1 MTTEQYAI
9 RAMAREFAEGE
20 IRPHVAAWDER
31 RSLDE
36 EIFRKLSELG
46 FMGMRVPAPL
56 GGLDLDTDTYLMVVE
71 QLAWGDASVALSV
84 AIQNGPVAHL
94 LLGHASEELRS
105 EILPRVA
112 SGELIVAFALSE
124 PDAGSDAGGLETVAT
139 RMEDGWRLTGR
150 KRWVTNGRRAG
161 AAVVFARAVPG
172 SQGGRGIG
180 AFLVDTSEAGYRVAE
195 REKTLGMRA
204 SETVEIELE
213 EVHVPES
220 RLIGDPSLGFRYAME
235 ALTIGRLGIAAQA
248 VGIAQA
254 AFEHATAYAVEREQ
268 FGRSI
273 ADFGAIQEKLAVMAV
288 RVAGARALT
297 REAGRRLE
305 RGDGE
310 EGSGNGLFS
319 VSAGTVAAMAKL
331 SASETAMWVAKE
343 AVQIYGG
350 YGYMRDYPVEKLMR
364 DAKGTEIYEA
374 TSEILRM
381 IIAKDYVRGFAD
393 AGE

>member
-1 MTTEQYAI
+1 
-9 RAMAREFAEGE
+9 
-20 IRPHVAAWDER
+20 
-31 RSLDE
+31 
-36 EIFRKLSELG
+36 
-46 FMGMRVPAPL
+46 
-56 GGLDLDTDTYLMVVE
+56 
-71 QLAWGDASVALSV
+71 
-84 AIQNGPVAHL
+84 
-94 LLGHASEELRS
+94 
-105 EILPRVA
+105 
-112 SGELIVAFALSE
+112 
-124 PDAGSDAGGLETVAT
+124 
-139 RMEDGWRLTGR
+139 
-150 KRWVTNGRRAG
+150 
-161 AAVVFARAVPG
+161 
-172 SQGGRGIG
+172 
-180 AFLVDTSEAGYRVAE
+180 
-195 REKTLGMRA
+195 
-204 SETVEIELE
+204 
-213 EVHVPES
+213 
-220 RLIGDPSLGFRYAME
+220 ME